1 MGADQVAL
9 VLLGALA
16 GGIVNGL
23 TGFGTGITA
32 MGLWLY
38 ALSPAVAATL
48 VIICSVISQVQTLP
62 LVWRTIE
69 WGRVLPFVVPGLLG
83 VPIGTWLLPQIDPR
97 TFKIGVGLFLV
108 AYPSYVLAR
117 RSRMAS
123 AVGGRGADAAVGLG
137 GGVLGGLTGFSGVLP
152 IVWTD
157 IRGWSKEQRRSVL
170 QAFNFSILSVAL
182 VSHAVSGLLTRDVA
196 LATAAA
202 LPGTIGGAW
211 IGSQIYRRLG
221 DRGFQKVVMAPP
233 AGLRPGPHRHQL
245 VIWSQGAG
253 QPQLAAPGR

>member
-1 MGADQVAL
+1 MGLDQVAL
-9 VLLGALA
+9 VLAGALA

-38 ALSPAVAATL
+38 ALSPTVAATL
-48 VIICSVISQVQTLP
+48 VIVCSVVSQVQTLP
-62 LVWRTIE
+62 LVWRSIE

-97 TFKIGVGLFLV
+97 SFKIGVGLFLV
-108 AYPSYVLAR
+108 AYPAYVLTRQAH
-117 RSRMAS
+117 MAS
-123 AVGGRGADAAVGLG
+123 AVGGRPADAAVGFG
-137 GGVLGGLTGFSGVLP
+137 GGVLGGLTGFSGPLP

-157 IRGWSKEQRRSVL
+157 IRGWTKEERRSVL
-170 QAFNFSILSVAL
+170 QAFNFSILTVSL
-182 VSHAVSGLLTRDVA
+182 LSHALSGLLTREVA
-196 LATAAA
+196 VATLAA

-221 DRGFQKVVMAPP
+221 DRGFQKAVMALLLTS
-233 AGLRPGPHRHQL
+233 GLIL
-245 VIWSQGAG
+245 IATSW
-253 QPQLAAPGR
+253 